1 MTSSEISALESLA
14 IVQDCTQLIMR
25 FAERSDARDADALA
39 AMFTEDGVFARP
51 TMPDKPYV
59 GRSVI
64 LEGFR
69 ARPVTL
75 LTRHIVTN
83 VIVTPVS
90 ANEATAESYILL
102 YTAQQAEGAALPVPA
117 NPKQLIGNFRD
128 ILVREGGAWKFR
140 ERRGALAMMVED

>member
-1 MTSSEISALESLA
+1 MPHSEISPLERFA
-14 IVQDCTQLIMR
+14 VVQDCTALIMR
-25 FAERSDARDADALA
+25 FAERSDARDAEALA

-51 TMPDKPYV
+51 TLPDKPYV
-59 GRSVI
+59 GRAAI

-128 ILVREGGAWKFR
+128 AIMREAGVWKFK
-140 ERRGALAMMVED
+140 ERRGSLAMSVE

>member
-1 MTSSEISALESLA
+1 MTGSEISPLERVV
-14 IVQDCTQLIMR
+14 IVQACTDLIMR

-51 TMPDKPYV
+51 TLPDKPYV
-59 GRSVI
+59 GRAVI

-69 ARPVTL
+69 ARPATL

-90 ANEATAESYILL
+90 ADQATAESYILL
-102 YTAQQAEGAALPVPA
+102 YTAQQPEGAALPVPA

-128 ILVREGGAWKFR
+128 TIVRDGGAWKFK
-140 ERRGALAMMVED
+140 ERRGSLAMSVE